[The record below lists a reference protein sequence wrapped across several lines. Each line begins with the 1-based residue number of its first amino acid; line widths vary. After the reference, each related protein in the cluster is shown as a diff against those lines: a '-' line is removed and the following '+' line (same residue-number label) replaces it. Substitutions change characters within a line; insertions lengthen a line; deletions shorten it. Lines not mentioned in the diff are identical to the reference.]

1 MIHCI
6 IGKIEH
12 SISCLPLQLM
22 IRALDDPA
30 CRDVAAGLLP
40 RLLPILI
47 NRALSTVNT
56 FSIDTTSKPQQVL
69 SESRSLALDL
79 LLAAARVANPSCLKN
94 ALPQL
99 TIAGLQAMGAL
110 KPNHVVSIMR
120 PSTLPSTSAMP
131 SLYSLSLTIKELQ
144 MAEVLRLVS
153 PTQTK

>member
-1 MIHCI
+1 
-6 IGKIEH
+6 
-12 SISCLPLQLM
+12 M
-22 IRALDDPA
+22 IRALDDPS
-30 CRDVAAGLLP
+30 CRDVATSLLP

-56 FSIDTTSKPQQVL
+56 FSGDIASRAQQVL

-79 LLAAARVANPSCLKN
+79 LLAAARVASPICLKH

-99 TIAGLQAMGAL
+99 TIAGLQAMGPL

-120 PSTLPSTSAMP
+120 PSMLPSTSAMP

-153 PTQTK
+153 LCLDESTPCFDYVLCASHL